1 MRLFI
6 AAYLPAA
13 VERHFARMVDTL
25 AVARP
30 MPEGRSLR
38 LAPVEQWHMTLAF
51 LGEVDDARRDDAVEV
66 MGALPVDRPVVR
78 IAGGG
83 TFGRGK
89 FTTLVANVDGDVAPL
104 GDAVRKLL
112 KRRRLP
118 FDRKPL
124 QPHVTIAR
132 PGDRLPAADVAA
144 DLEVLRAYAGPE
156 WVVDDVRLMKSELG
170 PRPTYEVLAT
180 ARADERIA
188 DRHNPAEHER
198 R

>member
-13 VERHFARMVDTL
+13 AERDFARLVGTL

-38 LAPVEQWHMTLAF
+38 LAPAEQWHMTLAF
-51 LGEVDDARRDDAVEV
+51 LGEVDDARQDDAVEV
-66 MGALPVDRPVVR
+66 MDAVPVDRPVVR

-89 FTTLVANVDGDVAPL
+89 FTTLVAKVDGDVAPL
-104 GDAVRKLL
+104 GDTVRRLL

-118 FDRKPL
+118 FDRRPL

-132 PGDRLPAADVAA
+132 PGDRLPAVDVAA
-144 DLEVLRAYAGPE
+144 DLEVLRGYRGPE
-156 WVVDDVRLMKSELG
+156 WAVDDIRLMKSELG

-180 ARADERIA
+180 ARTGQ
-188 DRHNPAEHER
+188 
-198 R
+198 